1 MASAICFDH
10 QNSGFQAGIINGTV
24 NAEVHHH
31 APPQRPQTPPNPSA
45 IVPFGRDTDFIER
58 GAILDQIHYKCAV
71 PGSRIALVGLGGVG
85 KSQLAIEYA
94 YRIQERSP
102 ETWVFWAHTSNAARF
117 EQSYRAIANYV
128 KISERR
134 NPKADIFQLVHD
146 WLRNERKGKWVL
158 ILDNIDDASFL
169 LEARGTEGGNS
180 QPLVSYLPQSR
191 NGSILITTRSRN
203 VAQKLVEQCNII
215 AVEPMSRA
223 DALALFEKKLG
234 KQRES
239 QDIAELA
246 VALEFM
252 PLAIVQAAAYISQ
265 RAPRCSVR
273 QYLEDF
279 KKSDRKRASLL
290 NYEGEQL
297 RRDRD
302 AKNSIIITWQI
313 SFDHVRKI
321 RPSAADLLSLM
332 SFFDRQGIPEAL
344 LRDRAEQGN
353 SEQNQEEHDSDNEQ
367 DYDKDNISECSD
379 EFEDD
384 IVALRN
390 FSFISINADGST
402 FEMHSLVQLAT
413 RKWLEVHS
421 QLEHWKQQFVRN
433 LCAEFPTGE
442 YENWIRC
449 QALFPHAK
457 SAAAQR
463 PETQDSLRDWAS
475 ILYKAAWYAWRVGNA
490 VEAEKMSVQAL
501 KVRKRIL
508 GREHEDTLNSMAMVG
523 LAYELRGL
531 WEAAEKLQLQ

>member
-1 MASAICFDH
+1 MASAICFGH
-10 QNSGFQAGIINGTV
+10 QNSGFQAGIINGSV

-31 APPQRPQTPPNPSA
+31 APPQRPETPPNPSA

-58 GAILDQIHYKCAV
+58 GAIPDQIHYKCAV

-191 NGSILITTRSRN
+191 NGSIFITTRSRN

-252 PLAIVQAAAYISQ
+252 PLAIVQAAVYISQ

-279 KKSDRKRASLL
+279 
-290 NYEGEQL
+290 
-297 RRDRD
+297 
-302 AKNSIIITWQI
+302 
-313 SFDHVRKI
+313 
-321 RPSAADLLSLM
+321 
-332 SFFDRQGIPEAL
+332 
-344 LRDRAEQGN
+344 
-353 SEQNQEEHDSDNEQ
+353 
-367 DYDKDNISECSD
+367 
-379 EFEDD
+379 
-384 IVALRN
+384 
-390 FSFISINADGST
+390 
-402 FEMHSLVQLAT
+402 
-413 RKWLEVHS
+413 
-421 QLEHWKQQFVRN
+421 
-433 LCAEFPTGE
+433 
-442 YENWIRC
+442 
-449 QALFPHAK
+449 
-457 SAAAQR
+457 
-463 PETQDSLRDWAS
+463 
-475 ILYKAAWYAWRVGNA
+475 
-490 VEAEKMSVQAL
+490 
-501 KVRKRIL
+501 
-508 GREHEDTLNSMAMVG
+508 
-523 LAYELRGL
+523 
-531 WEAAEKLQLQ
+531 